1 MPYSYEFLPGVALA
15 DVAFQVKADSWDQ
28 LFAGASEA
36 LTSVMV
42 DVRDLASDR
51 QLAIN
56 LSAPTVEDL
65 LYDWLSEVVY
75 LKDTEAFL
83 AKSAVVK
90 VTPGPIWSVTGTLDG
105 DTIHPATQRL
115 GQDIKAVTY
124 HMFKVSREGDTM
136 TAQVVV
142 DI

>member
-1 MPYSYEFLPGVALA
+1 MVFSYEFLPAVALA
-15 DVAFQVKADSWDQ
+15 DIAFQVKADSWDH

-42 DVRDLASDR
+42 DMRDLASDR
-51 QLAIN
+51 HLSIN

-65 LYDWLSEVVY
+65 LYDWLSEMVY
-75 LKDTEAFL
+75 LKDVEAFL
-83 AKSAVVK
+83 AKSADIS
-90 VTPGPIWSVTGTLDG
+90 VTPGAIWSVSGTLNG
-105 DTIHPATQRL
+105 DTIHPGTQRL

-124 HMFKVSREGDTM
+124 HMFRVSREGNDI

-142 DI
+142 DV